1 MQVSN
6 MGTAC
11 LFVQVL
17 NVLCNDMYLEIF
29 FQISQTTMS
38 GIRLGVQQF
47 APAMI
52 VEVKYQLRI
61 FHEPFGRSH
70 VLNPI
75 IFP

>member
-1 MQVSN
+1 MQVN
-6 MGTAC
+6 NVGTAC
-11 LFVQVL
+11 LFVQVI

-52 VEVKYQLRI
+52 VEVEYNCG
-61 FHEPFGRSH
+61 FFM
-70 VLNPI
+70 NPSGVATSSI
-75 IFP
+75 R